1 MKIELTE
8 ENVLLAG
15 RTYKEGDTLWLAL
28 SGTGASFIYTGK
40 KLFITVVGSPVIN
53 HEDAENNCVRIA
65 VYVNGE
71 RKVDDMVTQ
80 AEQTYTVWES
90 DVAETVE
97 VKIIKLSE
105 SAMSVVGVK
114 DLEIAE
120 GERVVPAA
128 KKEHL
133 IEFIGDSITCGYGVD
148 DEDPLHPFSTKTE
161 DVTRAYAYLT
171 AQLLSCD
178 CRMFS
183 ASGYGIIS
191 GYTADPEIKS
201 AEQLIPLYYSSYGF
215 SYDTFPGGKKPM
227 DIPWDFTEKQPDI
240 IVINLG
246 TNDDSYCQETEW
258 KNTGINM
265 QSFFW
270 MSGRKIPER
279 KFFAYWDLW
288 AQDFIHVSVRH
299 AISTGKKRGMKRFIP
314 WNCRN
319 RTGKRDM

>member
-40 KLFITVVGSPVIN
+40 KLSITVVGSPVIN
-53 HEDAENNCVRIA
+53 HEDAENNCARIA

-80 AEQTYTVWES
+80 EEQTYTVWES
-90 DVAETVE
+90 DAAETVE

-105 SAMSVVGVK
+105 SAMSVAGIK

-191 GYTADPEIKS
+191 GYTADPEIKAPS
-201 AEQLIPLYYSSYGF
+201 SLFLYTIVLTALVMIPFRVGKSPW
-215 SYDTFPGGKKPM
+215 TFPG
-227 DIPWDFTEKQPDI
+227 T
-240 IVINLG
+240 LL
-246 TNDDSYCQETEW
+246 
-258 KNTGINM
+258 KNSRI
-265 QSFFW
+265 
-270 MSGRKIPER
+270 
-279 KFFAYWDLW
+279 
-288 AQDFIHVSVRH
+288 
-299 AISTGKKRGMKRFIP
+299 
-314 WNCRN
+314 
-319 RTGKRDM
+319 

>member
-53 HEDAENNCVRIA
+53 HEDAENNCAHIA

-133 IEFIGDSITCGYGVD
+133 RILLYVVIMGG
-148 DEDPLHPFSTKTE
+148 TKGE
-161 DVTRAYAYLT
+161 
-171 AQLLSCD
+171 
-178 CRMFS
+178 
-183 ASGYGIIS
+183 
-191 GYTADPEIKS
+191 E
-201 AEQLIPLYYSSYGF
+201 
-215 SYDTFPGGKKPM
+215 
-227 DIPWDFTEKQPDI
+227 
-240 IVINLG
+240 
-246 TNDDSYCQETEW
+246 
-258 KNTGINM
+258 
-265 QSFFW
+265 
-270 MSGRKIPER
+270 
-279 KFFAYWDLW
+279 
-288 AQDFIHVSVRH
+288 
-299 AISTGKKRGMKRFIP
+299 
-314 WNCRN
+314 
-319 RTGKRDM
+319 GKRMREICRSKAESDRSLPLLYDLRNYLVTTT